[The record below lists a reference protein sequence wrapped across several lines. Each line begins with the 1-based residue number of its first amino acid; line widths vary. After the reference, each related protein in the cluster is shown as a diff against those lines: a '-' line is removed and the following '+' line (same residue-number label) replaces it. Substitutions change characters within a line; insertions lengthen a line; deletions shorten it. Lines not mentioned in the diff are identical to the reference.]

1 MSHTPLFSPGFH
13 DVSEADL
20 DNHFLGAFSTSST
33 RPALLAGL
41 RSFLACL
48 KKVGIEFEV
57 WLDGSFCTEKP
68 DPSDVDLVIFAES
81 HKLNSL
87 DIAMQQYLN
96 ILFDRT
102 NSKAVFGC
110 DVLFCVSDDI
120 NRRSYWRG
128 WYGYD
133 RAEKPKGI
141 AKLVIAP

>member
-13 DVSEADL
+13 EVSEAEL
-20 DNHFLGAFSTSST
+20 DNHFLGAFSSSST

-48 KKVGIEFEV
+48 KNVGIEFEI

-68 DPSDVDLVIFAES
+68 DPNDVDLVIFAE
-81 HKLNSL
+81 HQKLNSL
-87 DIAMQQYLN
+87 DVAKQRYLN
-96 ILFDRT
+96 TLLDRT
-102 NSKAVFGC
+102 TSKISFGC
-110 DVLFCVSDDI
+110 DVLFCVSEDI

-133 RAEKPKGI
+133 RDENPKGI
-141 AKLVIAP
+141 AKLVISP